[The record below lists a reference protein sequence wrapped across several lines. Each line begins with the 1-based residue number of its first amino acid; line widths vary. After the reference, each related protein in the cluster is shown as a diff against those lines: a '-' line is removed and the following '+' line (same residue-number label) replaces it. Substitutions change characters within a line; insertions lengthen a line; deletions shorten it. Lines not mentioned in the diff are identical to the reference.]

1 MGLKRS
7 LCTKSWLDHL
17 LYVEIWLSR
26 NDMVFNNTR
35 AITPMQVIFRV
46 THWIRF
52 WALLQKEDER
62 PHVIQGCRVFE
73 TTSME
78 IFATNG
84 GRLITE
90 LVLDNFEFVPK
101 TVLPLS
107 VCGTLVR
114 NKTTICIVLCRCWN
128 IEIYCLF

>member
-26 NDMVFNNTR
+26 NDTVFNNTR

-52 WALLQKEDER
+52 LAYCKKRTSDLMLFRGVVCLR
-62 PHVIQGCRVFE
+62 PR
-73 TTSME
+73 
-78 IFATNG
+78 
-84 GRLITE
+84 R
-90 LVLDNFEFVPK
+90 
-101 TVLPLS
+101 
-107 VCGTLVR
+107 
-114 NKTTICIVLCRCWN
+114 
-128 IEIYCLF
+128 